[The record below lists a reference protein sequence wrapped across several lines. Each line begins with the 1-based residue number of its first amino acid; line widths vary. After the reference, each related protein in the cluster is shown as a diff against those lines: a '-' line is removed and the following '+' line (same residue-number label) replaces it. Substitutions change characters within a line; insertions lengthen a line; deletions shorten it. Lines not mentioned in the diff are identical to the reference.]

1 MKEKV
6 IKFIAEFVSYIVILT
21 ILVFIAH
28 KAGWMGTS
36 IADNVIGLSIGWIV
50 WKVIMILVSKLKK
63 VLRKN
68 SVKRIKL

>member
-6 IKFIAEFVSYIVILT
+6 IKFITEFVSYIVILT

-50 WKVIMILVSKLKK
+50 WKVIMILASKLKK
-63 VLRKN
+63 SFTKEQC
-68 SVKRIKL
+68 KKD

>member
-6 IKFIAEFVSYIVILT
+6 IKFIAEFVSYIVTLT

-36 IADNVIGLSIGWIV
+36 IVDNVIGLSIGWIV

-63 VLRKN
+63 SFTKEQC
-68 SVKRIKL
+68 KKD